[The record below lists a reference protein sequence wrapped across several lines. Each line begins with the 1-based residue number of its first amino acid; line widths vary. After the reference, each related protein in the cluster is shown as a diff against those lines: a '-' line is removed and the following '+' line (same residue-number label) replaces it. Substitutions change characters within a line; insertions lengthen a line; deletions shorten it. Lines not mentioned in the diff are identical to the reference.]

1 MVDQRTTRQTSVPR
15 TASKRSLSSMD
26 PDFDPLAGSHEQA
39 KAISAGA
46 LAVLLVGFVLGIH
59 LITGGALL
67 VLIVAAARWIQL
79 GNRLRERDS
88 EPEAPV
94 ETDPEATPSNIIPF
108 RRPAEPPP
116 EE

>member
-1 MVDQRTTRQTSVPR
+1 
-15 TASKRSLSSMD
+15 MD
-26 PDFDPLAGSHEQA
+26 PDFDPLASRHEQA
-39 KAISAGA
+39 KAVSAGA

-59 LITGGALL
+59 LITGAALL

-79 GNRLRERDS
+79 GNRLRERDN
-88 EPEAPV
+88 EPDSSA
-94 ETDPEATPSNIIPF
+94 ETDSETPPSNIIQF

>member
-1 MVDQRTTRQTSVPR
+1 
-15 TASKRSLSSMD
+15 MD
-26 PDFDPLAGSHEQA
+26 PDFDPLAGRHEQA

-59 LITGGALL
+59 LITGAALL

-88 EPEAPV
+88 GPDSPIESDSE
-94 ETDPEATPSNIIPF
+94 DPPSNIIQF
-108 RRPAEPPP
+108 RRPENPPP

>member
-1 MVDQRTTRQTSVPR
+1 
-15 TASKRSLSSMD
+15 MD
-26 PDFDPLAGSHEQA
+26 PDFDPLAGRHEKA

-59 LITGGALL
+59 LITGAALV

-79 GNRLRERDS
+79 GNRLRERDD
-88 EPEAPV
+88 EPEPRPDG
-94 ETDPEATPSNIIPF
+94 DPDTPPSNIIQF
-108 RRPAEPPP
+108 RRPADPPP

>member
-1 MVDQRTTRQTSVPR
+1 
-15 TASKRSLSSMD
+15 MD
-26 PDFDPLAGSHEQA
+26 PDFDPLAGRHEQA

-59 LITGGALL
+59 LITGAALI

-79 GNRLRERDS
+79 GNRLRERDD
-88 EPEAPV
+88 EPESPSDG
-94 ETDPEATPSNIIPF
+94 DPGTPPSNIIQF
-108 RRPAEPPP
+108 RRPADQPP